1 MTVHTAL
8 GAIAALLVTF
18 PVDASTGPAIDI
30 GTFVNTGVGAIG
42 YKGNFGDY
50 VSSAKV
56 AGPSQHTLISVDLGG
71 LLTSLGVDAFLG
83 VRITDTGLNTYGTLS
98 PGADVDL
105 FGFDGLSPDI
115 DLLYIYGGPNPV
127 HQNET
132 TEQLALRVGAIDTF
146 SGAQDAWHQTHVSL
160 GQEGSLTVL
169 LSDPQDVIDF
179 PGPGVA
185 GVGPFLLMSEAGTSE
200 SFQVDVLAIP
210 APGTL
215 VLLGLAAV
223 FARSRRRRVRPE
235 AATERSKQL

>member
-18 PVDASTGPAIDI
+18 PVDASGSDPQPSGPAIDI
-30 GTFVNTGVGAIG
+30 GTFVNTGVGSIG
-42 YKGNFGDY
+42 YEGKFGDY

-71 LLTSLGVDAFLG
+71 LLTSLGIDAFLG
-83 VRITDTGLNTYGTLS
+83 VQITDTGLNTYGALS

-115 DLLYIYGGPNPV
+115 ELLYIYDGPNPV

-132 TEQLALRVGAIDTF
+132 TEQLALRVGTIDTF
-146 SGAQDAWHQTHVSL
+146 SGAQDAWHHTHVSL

-169 LSDPQDVIDF
+169 LSDPQDVIDY
-179 PGPGVA
+179 PEP

-200 SFQVDVLAIP
+200 SFQVDVLAVP
-210 APGTL
+210 TPGTL

-223 FARSRRRRVRPE
+223 FARPSRRRSD
-235 AATERSKQL
+235 ERTK